1 MINRQFILRKYQTG
15 SALIIGLTILLLMLI
30 LGTAGMRTTIM
41 EERMAGNTRD
51 YNNAF
56 QAAEVGLIDGE
67 QDVRNKDPVTN
78 QKLRLTDY
86 SRNDFAPDCNVGN
99 ASTRLL
105 DGLCIP
111 STTSNKP
118 KWLYIDDNNNFNWNA
133 IANSIN
139 DPLPYRIYGQCT
151 TIGNTS
157 PPSLTQSCAAIND
170 SESIPPYTK
179 GNAPPTLPTV
189 SRQPRYIVEYLGSL
203 GTLVIGR
210 NPTALT
216 TYFRIT
222 TQGYGIATTDDTTP
236 VPIARVMLQST
247 YGK

>member
-1 MINRQFILRKYQTG
+1 MINKQFKLKKRQAG

-78 QKLRLTDY
+78 QKLRPVDY
-86 SRNDFAPDCNVGN
+86 AKNDFANDCNIGN
-99 ASTRLL
+99 TSRDF

-111 STTSNKP
+111 NTAPNKP
-118 KWLYIDDNNNFNWNA
+118 KWLYIDDVNDIKFNWNA
-133 IANSIN
+133 VAADNIN
-139 DPLPYRIYGQCT
+139 GALPYRVYGQDT
-151 TIGNTS
+151 EIGGIS
-157 PPSLTQSCAAIND
+157 PQSLPS
-170 SESIPPYTK
+170 
-179 GNAPPTLPTV
+179 V
-189 SRQPRYIVEYLGSL
+189 SRQPRYIIEYLGGL
-203 GTLVIGR
+203 GSLVIGR

-222 TQGYGIATTDDTTP
+222 TQGYGIGTTEDTP
-236 VPIARVMLQST
+236 PSPIARVMLQST

>member
-1 MINRQFILRKYQTG
+1 MINKRVLLKKHQTG

-56 QAAEVGLIDGE
+56 QAGEVGLIDGE
-67 QDVRNKDPVTN
+67 QDVGNKDPVTN
-78 QKLRLTDY
+78 QKLRLADY
-86 SRNDFAPDCNVGN
+86 AKNDFAADCNIGN
-99 ASTRLL
+99 TSTRLL
-105 DGLCIP
+105 DGLCLP
-111 STTSNKP
+111 STTADKP
-118 KWLYIDDNNNFNWNA
+118 RWLYINSNTKFNWNA
-133 IANSIN
+133 VANSAN

-157 PPSLTQSCAAIND
+157 SPSSTQSCV
-170 SESIPPYTK
+170 SPSSLSTK
-179 GNAPPTLPTV
+179 PNAPPPLPSV
-189 SRQPRYIVEYLGSL
+189 SRQPRYIVEYLGGL
-203 GTLVIGR
+203 GSLVIGR

-216 TYFRIT
+216 NYYRTT
-222 TQGYGIATTDDTTP
+222 TQGYGIATTDDTP
-236 VPIARVMLQST
+236 PLPIARVMLQSV